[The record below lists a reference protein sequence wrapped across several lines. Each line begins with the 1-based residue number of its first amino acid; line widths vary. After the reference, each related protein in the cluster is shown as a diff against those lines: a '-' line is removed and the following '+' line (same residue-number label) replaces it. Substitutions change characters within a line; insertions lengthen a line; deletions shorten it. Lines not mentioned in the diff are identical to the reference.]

1 MTGAMIAKEV
11 RRIQLDL
18 AWTVERLNEYFDAL
32 HQDMANAVDRIES
45 ALPDGW
51 RDRCSADHL
60 LVIEEAK
67 DTLRQRRGPL
77 DEAIRDT
84 QRVLHLV
91 DELDKS
97 LLAYVCG
104 RRDQIPE
111 A

>member
-1 MTGAMIAKEV
+1 MTVAMIAEEV

-18 AWTVERLNEYFDAL
+18 AWTVQRLTEYYDAL
-32 HQDMANAVDRIES
+32 HQDMAHATDRIET

-51 RDRCSADHL
+51 RDRCSADDL

-67 DTLRQRRGPL
+67 DTLRRRLGPL

-84 QRVLHLV
+84 ERVLHLV
-91 DELDKS
+91 DDLDKK
-97 LLAYVCG
+97 LLAY
-104 RRDQIPE
+104 